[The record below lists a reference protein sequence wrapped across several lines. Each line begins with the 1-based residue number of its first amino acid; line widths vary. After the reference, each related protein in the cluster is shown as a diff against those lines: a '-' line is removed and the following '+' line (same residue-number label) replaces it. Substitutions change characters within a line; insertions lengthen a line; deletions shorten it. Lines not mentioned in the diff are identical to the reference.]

1 MFNSSSDFRRIQC
14 SMLAVLSVFIFACN
28 NDKSTG
34 DTIGDDSEFSG
45 PTNQV
50 IKKTKLPFIGEIDF
64 DEKGDT
70 LYHTIPS
77 FEMINQDGKALSNKD
92 FEGKIYVADFFF
104 TTCGSICPV
113 MTNNLVKVQN
123 EFMNDKNIKILSF
136 TVNPET
142 DSVQVL
148 RDYAKKYGALS
159 DKWSFCTGSKNKIYK
174 LAQRGFLLVPPDV
187 DVNDSSQF
195 IHDERFNLVDAKG
208 RIRGTYAGTDSI
220 EVAQLIED
228 IKTLKDELHSAE
240 QKN

>member
-1 MFNSSSDFRRIQC
+1 MHLKKKKSFVKSNRTPRHCEVLRSNLILPL
-14 SMLAVLSVFIFACN
+14 LALSIL
-28 NDKSTG
+28 
-34 DTIGDDSEFSG
+34 FSC
-45 PTNQV
+45 TT
-50 IKKTKLPFIGEIDF
+50 KKAPLPFIGEIDF
-64 DEKGDT
+64 NEKGDT
-70 LYHTIPS
+70 VYHTIPA
-77 FEMINQDGKALSNKD
+77 FEMINQEGKTITNKD

-123 EFMNDKNIKILSF
+123 EFISDNDIKILSF

-142 DSVQVL
+142 DSVQIL
-148 RDYAKKYGALS
+148 KAYANKYGANGS
-159 DKWSFCTGSKNKIYK
+159 KWSFCTGTKNKIYI

-195 IHDERFNLVDAKG
+195 IHDERFNLVDTKG
-208 RIRGTYAGTDSI
+208 RIRGTYSGTDSL
-220 EVAQLIED
+220 EVQQLIED

>member
-1 MFNSSSDFRRIQC
+1 MHLRKKKSFVKSSRIPRHC
-14 SMLAVLSVFIFACN
+14 DPSTDGRSNFLLLSFFFILL
-28 NDKSTG
+28 
-34 DTIGDDSEFSG
+34 FSC
-45 PTNQV
+45 TT
-50 IKKTKLPFIGEIDF
+50 KKAPLPFIGEIDF
-64 DEKGDT
+64 DAKGDT
-70 LYHTIPS
+70 VYHTIPA
-77 FEMINQDGKALSNKD
+77 FEMINQEGKTITNKD

-142 DSVQVL
+142 DSVQIL
-148 RDYAKKYGALS
+148 REYAKKYGALN
-159 DKWSFCTGSKNKIYK
+159 DKWTFCTGAKNKIYK

-208 RIRGTYAGTDSI
+208 RIRGTYSGTDSI
-220 EVAQLIED
+220 EVQQLIED
-228 IKTLKDELHSAE
+228 IKTLLDELHSAE

>member
-1 MFNSSSDFRRIQC
+1 MHLKKKKSFVKSNRTPRHCEVLRSNLILPL
-14 SMLAVLSVFIFACN
+14 LALSIL
-28 NDKSTG
+28 
-34 DTIGDDSEFSG
+34 FSC
-45 PTNQV
+45 TT
-50 IKKTKLPFIGEIDF
+50 KKAPLPFIGEIDF
-64 DEKGDT
+64 NEKGDT
-70 LYHTIPS
+70 VYHTIPA
-77 FEMINQDGKALSNKD
+77 FEMINQEGKTITNKD

-123 EFMNDKNIKILSF
+123 EFISDNDIKILSF

-142 DSVQVL
+142 DSVQIL
-148 RDYAKKYGALS
+148 KAYANKYGANGS
-159 DKWSFCTGSKNKIYK
+159 KWSFCTGTKNKIYI

-208 RIRGTYAGTDSI
+208 RIRGTYSGTDSL
-220 EVAQLIED
+220 EVQQLIED

>member
-1 MFNSSSDFRRIQC
+1 MHLKKKKSFVKSSKLRLMFNSSSDFRRIQC
-14 SMLAVLSVFIFACN
+14 LMLAVFAAAIFSC
-28 NDKSTG
+28 T
-34 DTIGDDSEFSG
+34 T
-45 PTNQV
+45 
-50 IKKTKLPFIGEIDF
+50 KKAPLPFIGEIDF
-64 DEKGDT
+64 DAKGDT
-70 LYHTIPS
+70 VHHTIPT
-77 FEMINQDGKALSNKD
+77 FEMINQEGKTITNKD

-123 EFMNDKNIKILSF
+123 EFMHDKNIKILSF

-208 RIRGTYAGTDSI
+208 RIRGTYSGTDSI
-220 EVAQLIED
+220 EVQQLIED

>member
-1 MFNSSSDFRRIQC
+1 MHLRKKKSFVKSSKLGLRFKAKSTI
-14 SMLAVLSVFIFACN
+14 LAVYAILL
-28 NDKSTG
+28 
-34 DTIGDDSEFSG
+34 FSC
-45 PTNQV
+45 TT
-50 IKKTKLPFIGEIDF
+50 KKAPLPFIGEIDF
-64 DEKGDT
+64 NEKGDT
-70 LYHTIPS
+70 VYHTIPA
-77 FEMINQDGKALSNKD
+77 FEMINQEGKTITNKN

-104 TTCGSICPV
+104 TTCGSICPL

-123 EFMNDKNIKILSF
+123 EFINDSTVKILSF

-142 DSVQVL
+142 DSVEIL
-148 RDYAKKYGALS
+148 NAYAKKYGAINS
-159 DKWSFCTGSKNKIYK
+159 KWSFCTGAKNKIYK

-208 RIRGTYAGTDSI
+208 RIRGTYSGTDSL
-220 EVAQLIED
+220 EVQQLIED